1 MSGVAYTTK
10 SKAAIRKKASGNAET
25 ITIVDA
31 NTKIYI
37 SDTTKNWATLSS
49 DHAKINGKKVAGYFI
64 SMDKIKQNSATSKV
78 DTKNASH
85 GDHVKKSLNGK
96 IVIDAFIRGTCSET
110 KASGVYIPKG
120 TKVKIKTTCTANR
133 MYLVDKSGIKL
144 SNGKTMDK
152 DRWINMSC
160 VKISESAMDKLT
172 EAAAKAKGVTDKISA
187 KAKALNAAES
197 ARVTREAAEQIASVD
212 TMGAINSSTYAEKLL
227 VKNAQ
232 GIHGMP
238 YQFMPSA
245 DMRLS
250 NNVSFGRK
258 YVERIVSKMPLVLFT
273 PGTPDFLPSFT
284 KNDRNTIIQQLISV
298 NVGMEKAENA
308 LDKLLKKSGRYY
320 TFKFAYAD
328 YYTYVNQMLRYC
340 SIVLGLGSVQ
350 HGTMGYS
357 KSIKSNDSWGTIT
370 KGYTA
375 KLKNFRWEKA
385 VNPKLKGFTNAAE
398 YVAFYIDS
406 DSSISES
413 LDNSTV
419 ASSLASTVNEA
430 TQLSREI
437 QFLAGPF
444 AGIRIADLTADNK
457 AFQKSKAKVKQ
468 IANKFMG
475 GTRLF
480 DNLGE
485 MFRTVA
491 QGGKILFPELWDDS
505 TYTKNYNITIK
516 LRTPDA
522 DKLSWYLNICVPLIH
537 LLALAAPHHLSANG
551 YSAPFLVRAYY
562 KGIFNCDM
570 GIITGMDISKG
581 QEGAWS
587 VDGLPTQVDVNITL
601 KDLYGAFSISN
612 DENWKF
618 FTNTAL
624 IDYLCNTCGVNI
636 NKMETARLLEAYSA
650 WKTNQFKDTFPQMWL
665 GLEQGVSN
673 LSGSIYN
680 NIVKKEY
687 T

>member
-10 SKAAIRKKASGNAET
+10 SKAAIRKKANGNAEVI
-25 ITIVDA
+25 ITVDA

-49 DHAKINGKKVAGYFI
+49 DHAKINGKKVAGGFI
-64 SMDKIKQNSATSKV
+64 SMDKIKQNSAKTKV
-78 DTKNASH
+78 NTKNSKH
-85 GDHVKKSLNGK
+85 GDHIKKTLHGK
-96 IVIDAFIRGTCSET
+96 LVIDAFIRGTCSDS
-110 KASGVYIPKG
+110 KASGVYIAKG

-133 MYLVDKSGIKL
+133 MYLIDKTGIKL
-144 SNGKTMDK
+144 SNGKALDK
-152 DRWINMSC
+152 DKWINMSC
-160 VKISESAMDKLT
+160 VKISESAIDKLA
-172 EAAAKAKGVTDKISA
+172 EAATKAKGVTDKVSA

-197 ARVTREAAEQIASVD
+197 AKVAREAAEQIMSIDA
-212 TMGAINSSTYAEKLL
+212 MGAINSSLYAEQLL
-227 VKNAQ
+227 IKNAQ
-232 GIHGMP
+232 GIHGIP
-238 YQFMPSA
+238 YQFMPNV

-273 PGTPDFLPSFT
+273 PGTADFMPSFT
-284 KNDRNTIIQQLISV
+284 KNDRNNIIQQLISV
-298 NVGMEKAENA
+298 NVGMEKCENA
-308 LDKLLKKSGRYY
+308 LNKLLKKSGRYY
-320 TFKFAYAD
+320 TFKFAYAE
-328 YYTYVNQMLRYC
+328 YYQYVNQMLRYC
-340 SIVLGLGSVQ
+340 SIVLGLGSVI

-357 KSIKSNDSWGTIT
+357 KSVKQDTSWGTIT
-370 KGYTA
+370 KGYSA

-413 LDNSTV
+413 LDNSTA
-419 ASSLASTVNEA
+419 ASSLASAADEA

-437 QFLAGPF
+437 RFLVGPF
-444 AGIRIADLTADNK
+444 AGVKIADLTSDNK
-457 AFQKSKAKVKQ
+457 AFKKSKAKVKQ

-475 GTRLF
+475 GSRLF
-480 DNLGE
+480 DNIGE
-485 MFRTVA
+485 MFSTVA
-491 QGGKILFPELWDDS
+491 KGGKLLFPELWDDS
-505 TYTKNYNITIK
+505 TYTKNYTISIK

-522 DKLSWYLNICVPLIH
+522 DKLSWFLNICVPLIH

-551 YSAPFLVRAYY
+551 YSSPFLVRAYY

-570 GIITGMDISKG
+570 GIITGMDITKG

-612 DENWKF
+612 EEDWKF

-650 WKTNQFKDTFPQMWL
+650 WKTNQFKDIFPDMWL

-680 NIVKKEY
+680 RAVKKEY